1 MVVFFNGRLCSLA
14 EAGVSPMDRGFL
26 FGDGVYEV
34 VRCYDGRWFRM
45 EDHAARLA
53 RSLSAI
59 GLEGFDAARLAKVG
73 EELLAANGGQRADAV
88 FYLQVTR
95 GCDKVRSHVYP
106 KSPALK
112 PTVFGMARLLDR
124 EFREPPAS
132 VVLLEDRRWD
142 RCDVKSISLLGHV
155 MAANEARAQG
165 AEEALLYR
173 DGVVTEGASVNVAA
187 VIDGQVRTHPES
199 PRILS
204 GISRKAM
211 LEICR
216 EMGVPFEERAFGVEE
231 LKTASE
237 VFLTGTT
244 HEIWPVGAIDG
255 VLLEAPAKNGVVEQL
270 ARRFRERVRGGADP
284 PGRSS

>member
-1 MVVFFNGRLCSLA
+1 MA

-45 EDHAARLA
+45 EDHEARLA

-59 GLEGFDAARLAKVG
+59 GLEGFDVGRLAQVG
-73 EELLAANGGQRADAV
+73 EDLLAANGKPRADAL

-95 GCDKVRSHVYP
+95 GCDEVRSHVYP
-106 KSPALK
+106 KSPPLK
-112 PTVFGMARLLDR
+112 PTVFGMLRLMDR

-132 VVLLEDRRWD
+132 VVLLEDQRWG

-155 MAANEARAQG
+155 MAANEARVLSAD
-165 AEEALLYR
+165 EAVLYR
-173 DGVVTEGASVNVAA
+173 NGVVTEGASVNVAA

-216 EMGVPFEERAFGVEE
+216 ETGIPFEERAFGVEE

-237 VFLTGTT
+237 VFLMGTT

-255 VLLEAPAKNGVVEQL
+255 VMLESPADGGVVKPL
-270 ARRFRERVRGGADP
+270 ARRFRERAQRRAVHLEQ
-284 PGRSS
+284 SS

>member
-59 GLEGFDAARLAKVG
+59 DLGGFGVGSLARVG
-73 EELLAANGGQRADAV
+73 EDLLEANDGRRADAV

-95 GCDKVRSHVYP
+95 GCDGVRSHVYP

-112 PTVFGMARLLDR
+112 PTVFGMVRLLER
-124 EFREPPAS
+124 GFREPPAS
-132 VVLLEDRRWD
+132 VVLLEDQRWE

-155 MAANEARAQG
+155 MAANEARARG
-165 AEEALLYR
+165 ADEAVLYR
-173 DGVVTEGASVNVAA
+173 NGVITEGASVNVAA
-187 VIDGQVRTHPES
+187 VIDGRVRTHPES

-204 GISRKAM
+204 GVSRKAM

-216 EMGVPFEERAFGVEE
+216 ETNIPFEERAFGVEE
-231 LKTASE
+231 LKMASE
-237 VFLTGTT
+237 VFLMGTT
-244 HEIWPVGAIDG
+244 HEIWPVCAVDG
-255 VLLEAPAKNGVVEQL
+255 VLLEAPAKNSVVKRL
-270 ARRFRERVRGGADP
+270 ARRFTERTRSAVRL
-284 PGRSS
+284 GRSS

>member
-1 MVVFFNGRLCSLA
+1 MVVFLNGNLCPLV
-14 EAGVSPMDRGFL
+14 EARVSPMDRGFL

-59 GLEGFDAARLAKVG
+59 GLEGFDVGSLAKVG
-73 EELLAANGGQRADAV
+73 EDLLAANGGQGADAI

-95 GCDKVRSHVYP
+95 GCDELRSHVYP
-106 KSPALK
+106 KSPPLK
-112 PTVFGMARLLDR
+112 PTVFGMARLLER

-132 VVLLEDRRWD
+132 VVLLEDRRWG
-142 RCDVKSISLLGHV
+142 RCDVKSVSLLGHV

-165 AEEALLYR
+165 ADEAMLYR

-216 EMGVPFEERAFGVEE
+216 ETGVPFEERAFSVEE

-237 VFLTGTT
+237 VFLMGTT

-255 VLLEAPAKNGVVEQL
+255 VLMKATADGGVANRL
-270 ARRFRERVRGGADP
+270 ARQFRERVRSAAP

>member
-1 MVVFFNGRLCSLA
+1 MVFFNGRLCSLA

-59 GLEGFDAARLAKVG
+59 GLEEFDAGRLAKVG
-73 EELLAANGGQRADAV
+73 DELLAANGGQGADAV

-95 GCDKVRSHVYP
+95 GCDQVRSHVYP

-112 PTVFGMARLLDR
+112 PTVFGMARLLER
-124 EFREPPAS
+124 GFHEPPAS

-165 AEEALLYR
+165 AEEAVLHR

-216 EMGVPFEERAFGVEE
+216 EMCIPFEERAFGVEE

-237 VFLTGTT
+237 VFLMGTT

-255 VLLEAPAKNGVVEQL
+255 VLLEAPVKNGVVNRL
-270 ARRFRERVRGGADP
+270 ARRFREWVRGGASP